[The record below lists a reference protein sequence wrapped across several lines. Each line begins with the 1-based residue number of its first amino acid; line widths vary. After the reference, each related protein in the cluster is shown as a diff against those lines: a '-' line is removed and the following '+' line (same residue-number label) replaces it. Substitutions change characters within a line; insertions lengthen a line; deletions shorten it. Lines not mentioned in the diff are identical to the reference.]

1 MTRAQNDGVILTAL
15 IGNLPAKAPQRM
27 RMATLH
33 TPGPRRP
40 IATRLCRWLTCA
52 GAGVALAGCS
62 NAPPNPE
69 AIRLT
74 PEPGVA
80 VIVGWGNTAAE
91 NAREALTTQQG
102 SRVSRLFVS
111 FVNKKKTSFGENIVR
126 LPPGD
131 YDLTVSCGI
140 YIYYRFFTDEKT
152 VFATLSANRIYRL
165 RPDSEGRR
173 CEPFLEDVTDKGG

>member
-1 MTRAQNDGVILTAL
+1 MT
-15 IGNLPAKAPQRM
+15 
-27 RMATLH
+27 TLQ
-33 TPGPRRP
+33 TPGPHRLSARH
-40 IATRLCRWLTCA
+40 LCRWLLRAVSCA
-52 GAGVALAGCS
+52 ALAGCA
-62 NAPPNPE
+62 NPPTNPE

-74 PEPGVA
+74 PEPGHA

-91 NAREALTTQQG
+91 NAREALSAQQG
-102 SRVSRLFVS
+102 SRVSRLYVS

-165 RPDSEGRR
+165 RPDPEGRR